1 MKKFLAALFAALL
14 FLLSFGGC
22 AAAPADNARLRI
34 VCTVFPQYD
43 FLRELTAGVDGVS
56 LTLLLRAG
64 QESHDYDPSSRDIAA
79 IHTCDLFVYV
89 GGESDHWVEEVLRSV
104 NTEHKRVVALLDSV
118 DALEEEHTAHDHH
131 HHEEETEYD
140 EHVWTAP
147 QNAVTICKALTD
159 ALCAADGGHAARYR
173 ENAAAYTARLQ
184 ALDDTLRAV
193 AENGVRQEIVVADR
207 FPFLYFCKAYGL
219 SWHAAFSGCAA
230 SIEPS
235 SVTVQHLIDTVKAEK
250 LPLVFRC
257 ELSAGQVAQTV
268 ADNTGCGIATLYAC
282 HNLSKTDF
290 DNGETYLSLMYKNAA
305 ALKEALS

>member
-1 MKKFLAALFAALL
+1 MKKLLAAFFVA
-14 FLLSFGGC
+14 LLSFLSFSGC
-22 AAAPADNARLRI
+22 IAAPADNARLRI

-79 IHTCDLFVYV
+79 IHTCDLFVSV

-104 NTEHKRVVALLDSV
+104 DTAHKRIFYLLEAV
-118 DALEEEHTAHDHH
+118 TPLAEEHSAHDHH
-131 HHEEETEYD
+131 HNGETEYD

-147 QNAVTICKALTD
+147 QNAIKLCHALTE
-159 ALCAADGGHAARYR
+159 ALCTLDSDNAARYL
-173 ENAAAYTARLQ
+173 ENNAVYTARLQ
-184 ALDDTLRAV
+184 ALDDTLREV
-193 AENGVRQEIVVADR
+193 VKNGARREIVVADR

-219 SWHAAFSGCAA
+219 SPHAAFAGCAA
-230 SIEPS
+230 SVEPS
-235 SVTVQHLIDTVKAEK
+235 SVTVQHLIDTVKEQR
-250 LPLVFRC
+250 LPLVFKC

-268 ADNTGCGIATLYAC
+268 ADNTGCGIATLFAC

-305 ALKEALS
+305 VLREALS

>member
-1 MKKFLAALFAALL
+1 MKKLLAAFFAALL
-14 FLLSFGGC
+14 SFLSFSGC

-79 IHTCDLFVYV
+79 IHTCDLFVSV

-104 NTEHKRVVALLDSV
+104 DTAHKRIFYLLDSV
-118 DALEEEHTAHDHH
+118 TPLAEEHSEHDHH
-131 HHEEETEYD
+131 HHGGTEYD

-147 QNAVTICKALTD
+147 QNAIKICHALTEE
-159 ALCAADGGHAARYR
+159 LCTLDSDNAARYL
-173 ENAAAYTARLQ
+173 ENNAVYTARLQ
-184 ALDDTLRAV
+184 ALDDTLREV
-193 AENGVRQEIVVADR
+193 VKNGARREIVVADR

-219 SWHAAFSGCAA
+219 SWHAAFAGCAA
-230 SIEPS
+230 SVEPS
-235 SVTVQHLIDTVKAEK
+235 SVTVQHLIDTVKEQR
-250 LPLVFRC
+250 LPLVFKC

-268 ADNTGCGIATLYAC
+268 ADNTGCGIATLFAC

-305 ALKEALS
+305 ALREALS

>member
-1 MKKFLAALFAALL
+1 MKKLLAAFFAALL
-14 FLLSFGGC
+14 FLLSFSGC

-43 FLRELTAGVDGVS
+43 FLRELTAGVDGIS

-104 NTEHKRVVALLDSV
+104 DTEHKRITCLLDTV
-118 DALEEEHTAHDHH
+118 TPLAEEHSEHDHH
-131 HHEEETEYD
+131 HHEETEYD

-147 QNAVTICKALTD
+147 QNAITICKALTD
-159 ALCAADGGHAARYR
+159 ALCAADGDRAARYR

-184 ALDDTLRAV
+184 TLDDTLREV
-193 AENGVRQEIVVADR
+193 VKNGARREIVVADR
-207 FPFLYFCKAYGL
+207 FPFLYFCEAYGL
-219 SWHAAFSGCAA
+219 SWHAAFAGCAA
-230 SIEPS
+230 SVEPS
-235 SVTVQHLIDTVKAEK
+235 SVTVQHLIDTVKEQR
-250 LPLVFRC
+250 LPLVFKC

-268 ADNTGCGIATLYAC
+268 ADNTGCGIATLFAC
-282 HNLSKTDF
+282 HNLSKIDF

-305 ALKEALS
+305 ALREALS

>member
-1 MKKFLAALFAALL
+1 MKKLLAAFFAALL
-14 FLLSFGGC
+14 FLLSFSGC

-43 FLRELTAGVDGVS
+43 FLRELTAEVDGIS

-104 NTEHKRVVALLDSV
+104 DTEHKRIICLLDTV
-118 DALEEEHTAHDHH
+118 TPLAEEHSEHDHH
-131 HHEEETEYD
+131 HHEETEYD

-147 QNAVTICKALTD
+147 QNAVKICHALTE
-159 ALCAADGGHAARYR
+159 ALCTLDSDNAARYL
-173 ENAAAYTARLQ
+173 ENSAAYTARLQ
-184 ALDDTLRAV
+184 ALDDTLREV
-193 AENGVRQEIVVADR
+193 VKNGARREIVVADR

-219 SWHAAFSGCAA
+219 SWHAAFAGCAA
-230 SIEPS
+230 SVEPS
-235 SVTVQHLIDTVKAEK
+235 SVTVQHLIDTVKEQR
-250 LPLVFRC
+250 LPLIFKC

-268 ADNTGCGIATLYAC
+268 ADNTGCGIATLFAC

-305 ALKEALS
+305 VLREALS

>member
-1 MKKFLAALFAALL
+1 MKKILAAFFAAQ
-14 FLLSFGGC
+14 LSFLSFSGC

-79 IHTCDLFVYV
+79 IHTCDLFVSV

-104 NTEHKRVVALLDSV
+104 DTAHKRIIYLLDTV
-118 DALEEEHTAHDHH
+118 TPLAEEHTEHDHH
-131 HHEEETEYD
+131 RHEETEYD

-147 QNAVTICKALTD
+147 QNAIKICHALTE
-159 ALCAADGGHAARYR
+159 ALCMLDSDNAARYL
-173 ENAAAYTARLQ
+173 ENNAVYTARLQ
-184 ALDDTLRAV
+184 ALDDTLREV
-193 AENGVRQEIVVADR
+193 VKNGARREIVVADR

-219 SWHAAFSGCAA
+219 SWHAAFAGCAA
-230 SIEPS
+230 SVEPS
-235 SVTVQHLIDTVKAEK
+235 SVTVQHLIDTVKEQR
-250 LPLVFRC
+250 LPLVFKC

-268 ADNTGCGIATLYAC
+268 ADNTGCDIVTLFAC

-305 ALKEALS
+305 ALREALS